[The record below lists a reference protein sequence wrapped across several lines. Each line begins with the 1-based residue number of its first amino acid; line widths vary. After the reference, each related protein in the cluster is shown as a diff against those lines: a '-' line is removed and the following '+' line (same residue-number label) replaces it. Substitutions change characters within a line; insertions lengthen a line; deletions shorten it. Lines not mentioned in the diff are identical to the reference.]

1 METYVICLC
10 VASSNIPPVDPV
22 DICWV
27 KVAPFMADLG
37 LLPSSS
43 GVLPT
48 ASLSSG
54 LGSQGEGP
62 RTLLPWI
69 VHLTG
74 LLLYSLP
81 GLHSLATVNKCGNR
95 NVLRSAISFLKRE
108 LSWLLVM
115 VSAAPRLSPEG
126 GRMAFLVLDS
136 VLLPPS
142 PSLSPTHTSL
152 HPYLHEHCWG
162 MAGDFSPWPLLGGLN
177 TDAYFIIAGANDLWA
192 VKSFFSAHRRSE
204 LDI

>member
-1 METYVICLC
+1 METYVVCLC

-22 DICWV
+22 DIYWV

-43 GVLPT
+43 GVPPT

-95 NVLRSAISFLKRE
+95 NVLRSDISFLKRE

-126 GRMAFLVLDS
+126 RRMTFLVPDS
-136 VLLPPS
+136 VLPAI
-142 PSLSPTHTSL
+142 SLRLHLFLRHT
-152 HPYLHEHCWG
+152 PHCIHTYKSTVGARQGISAPDLCLETWTL
-162 MAGDFSPWPLLGGLN
+162 MLTLL
-177 TDAYFIIAGANDLWA
+177 
-192 VKSFFSAHRRSE
+192 
-204 LDI
+204 

>member
-1 METYVICLC
+1 MGTYLVCLC
-10 VASSNIPPVDPV
+10 VAISNIPPANPV

-27 KVAPFMADLG
+27 KVVPFMADLG

-43 GVLPT
+43 GVPPS

-74 LLLYSLP
+74 LLLYSVP
-81 GLHSLATVNKCGNR
+81 GSRSLATVNKSGNR
-95 NVLRSAISFLKRE
+95 NVLRPDISFLGRE
-108 LSWLLVM
+108 LTWLLVI

-126 GRMAFLVLDS
+126 GRMRFLVLDS
-136 VLLPPS
+136 VLPAI
-142 PSLSPTHTSL
+142 SLRLHLFLRHT
-152 HPYLHEHCWG
+152 PHCIHTYKSAVGARQGISVPDLCLETWTL
-162 MAGDFSPWPLLGGLN
+162 MLTLL
-177 TDAYFIIAGANDLWA
+177 
-192 VKSFFSAHRRSE
+192 
-204 LDI
+204 